1 MEKNK
6 VCYAPSHRNVV
17 VGDVNQ
23 NKHARPPPTPKNQG
37 ASAGG
42 REVDKVHPLPGGGKL
57 SPVCGLVPA
66 GTQTSSRHSDI
77 AVHSSCHCSSLKV
90 LCLSEAPGLQA
101 GDRSWC
107 EHLQWLQSQTRDTCG
122 SAPSSEPKIGHVL
135 PGQAAWFRAQQRAPS
150 KPPPPPAP
158 GHHRSLPLFQSLGEL
173 FYLLNLRS
181 LLRMQR
187 GSLLPSHHILLLLGI
202 NRWRLPFIC
211 KYSEPINSPVPA
223 TYPPSCK
230 AIQMANRSSHP
241 TRPVKRL
248 RGLVTA

>member
-6 VCYAPSHRNVV
+6 VCYAPPHRNVV

-42 REVDKVHPLPGGGKL
+42 REVDKVHPLPGGGEL

-150 KPPPPPAP
+150 KPPPPP
-158 GHHRSLPLFQSLGEL
+158 H
-173 FYLLNLRS
+173 
-181 LLRMQR
+181 
-187 GSLLPSHHILLLLGI
+187 
-202 NRWRLPFIC
+202 
-211 KYSEPINSPVPA
+211 PVTTDPCPCSKA
-223 TYPPSCK
+223 WESCS
-230 AIQMANRSSHP
+230 IS
-241 TRPVKRL
+241 
-248 RGLVTA
+248 